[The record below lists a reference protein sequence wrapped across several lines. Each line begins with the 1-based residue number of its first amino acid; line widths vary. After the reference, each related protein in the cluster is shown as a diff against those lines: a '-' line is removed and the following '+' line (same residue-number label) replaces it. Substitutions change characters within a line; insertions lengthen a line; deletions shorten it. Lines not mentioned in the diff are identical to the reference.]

1 MKIIKHTKIIFASK
15 NNMCYLI
22 LIIRYTIP
30 FFEKTPGMLI
40 RQENTTGNYLS
51 GITTIPVMTD
61 LIYGDK
67 WCRNINA

>member
-1 MKIIKHTKIIFASK
+1 MKITKHADNIFASK

-22 LIIRYTIP
+22 LIIRYKIS
-30 FFEKTPGMLI
+30 FFEKTPDI
-40 RQENTTGNYLS
+40 QIKPQNTTGNYLS
-51 GITTIPVMTD
+51 GITTIPAMTD